1 MKPFAFLT
9 TFAALASARIIGFAT
24 PKTIAPDS
32 TIKLLILTENFSQT
46 VYDVAMSF
54 GLSPTN
60 TSYPGSLG
68 DVLSSKFLGPDF
80 SNIVEN
86 ITHYVHVPATGFD
99 KGENVT
105 LTAAHFSL
113 IGALRSPIATSYAV
127 NFTVGETTSSE
138 YVRSELVAK
147 K

>member
-1 MKPFAFLT
+1 MKPFTLLT
-9 TFAALASARIIGFAT
+9 TFATLASARITGFAT
-24 PKTIAPDS
+24 PKVIAPDT

-68 DVLSSKFLGPDF
+68 DVMSSKFLGPDF
-80 SNIVEN
+80 SNIIEN
-86 ITHYVHVPATGFD
+86 ITHYVHIPATGLD

-127 NFTVGETTSSE
+127 NITVGDITSSE
-138 YVRSELVAK
+138 YVRSELVPEQ
-147 K
+147 